1 MLCPLM
7 IVTFHFAA
15 MTNQQLVDN
24 GNRMM
29 DETDQAIERSKK
41 VSSNSYVQRIKFTAG
56 FKLLLCPA
64 YFVRRN

>member
-1 MLCPLM
+1 ML
-7 IVTFHFAA
+7 IKVNIFVD

-41 VSSNSYVQRIKFTAG
+41 VRFSTTKYNYLQ
-56 FKLLLCPA
+56 
-64 YFVRRN
+64 YFVWLEDNSNLTHQKTSIDFA